1 MIREILHLEV
11 LIGTHAE
18 TPEEIIAV
26 PVEAVLDIIHLTI
39 VIVITAVEIA
49 VVQDI
54 QDVRC
59 SIVCSD
65 CFIITFHDN
74 QENH

>member
-11 LIGTHAE
+11 LIETLAE
-18 TPEEIIAV
+18 ILEEIIAAQ
-26 PVEAVLDIIHLTI
+26 VEAVLDIIHLTI
-39 VIVITAVEIA
+39 VIAITAVEIA

-65 CFIITFHDN
+65 FF
-74 QENH
+74 NHYS